1 MFEPK
6 LNIRISKH
14 ALERFQ
20 ERFPQVAESIGFH
33 KQWENMATDPNN
45 QYNTFLLFELFKR
58 SKENKAIY
66 NDLGYVMDNCR
77 RNGVDD
83 VGNFKLFSNGDVI
96 FIAELKRYEL
106 SEALVLKTVMPAD
119 ANIVRYIPKS
129 DLGEIN
135 YENDLNKNWHLSN
148 MRRDEYLHQ
157 VHKMMTYDGRQYR
170 NSREKFKCER
180 LDILFKLSKNV
191 WFPSDGSSV
200 VLNID
205 SNVEKKLKEKF
216 QKPLKSQQDIQNENA
231 LSIASAIQG
240 KLGELGVKYVC
251 TLDNGDALLYTT
263 NQYVGAHKNKN
274 ILKTVPHRRL
284 IQYLETDLGTYSAKE
299 IDVVLG
305 MKNIKSNDFK
315 KEMYLRLLM
324 SMDSKSN
331 STFLT
336 TSELK
341 NLILDTVPEDLK
353 ADLKINSKTLSG
365 NIADNFQHYL
375 FKTDIGFKAFMG
387 LSLLNNDRRDQS
399 IVAPF
404 FKNDNYTLCL
414 CKNKVTDE
422 LSLNKF
428 YHITGGKKQGMMQN
442 NSAKVNNEE
451 YFSMIEKFVEYFD
464 GLTQDQKMEQS
475 IEQKEIYDFI
485 HAELSKYKELDNKL
499 SAIMKKYQ
507 LKTEQVIN
515 NHYEV
520 SLPNTLNKNDIFGE
534 QTISVQ
540 KVGSIY
546 ALKR

>member
-1 MFEPK
+1 MAEHK
-6 LNIRISKH
+6 LKVSIGQH

-33 KQWENMATDPNN
+33 KKWENMATDPNK

-58 SKENKAIY
+58 AKENKSMY
-66 NDLGYVMDNCR
+66 NDLGYVMANCNR
-77 RNGVDD
+77 HGIND
-83 VGNFKLFSNGDVI
+83 VGNFKLFSNGEVI
-96 FIAELKRYEL
+96 FITELRRNDDNDTL
-106 SEALVLKTVMPAD
+106 ILKTVIPPD
-119 ANIVRYIPKS
+119 SNIVKYIPKS
-129 DLGEIN
+129 DLGNVN
-135 YENDLNKNWHLSN
+135 YEHDFHTDWFLSN
-148 MRRDEYLHQ
+148 MRRDEYLYQ
-157 VHKMMTYDGRQYR
+157 VHKMMTYEDRQYR
-170 NSREKFKCER
+170 NSREKFKSER
-180 LDILFKLSKNV
+180 LDALFTLSKNF
-191 WFPSDGSSV
+191 WFPSDGRSV

-205 SNVEKKLKEKF
+205 SDTEKRLKEKS
-216 QKPLKSQQDIQNENA
+216 QKSLKSPQDVQNENA
-231 LSIASAIQG
+231 LSIASAVQG
-240 KLGELGVKYVC
+240 KLGELGIKYIC
-251 TLDNGDALLYTT
+251 TLENGDALLYTT
-263 NQYVGAHKNKN
+263 NQYVGAQKNKN
-274 ILKTVPHRRL
+274 ILKTASHRHL
-284 IQYLETDLGTYSAKE
+284 IKYLETDLSTYSAKE

-305 MKNIKSNDFK
+305 MRNIKSYDFK

-353 ADLKINSKTLSG
+353 AELKINSKTLSG
-365 NIADNFQHYL
+365 NISDNFQHYL
-375 FKTDIGFKAFMG
+375 FKTDISFKAFMG

-399 IVAPF
+399 VVAPF
-404 FKNDNYTLCL
+404 FKNENYTLCL

-428 YHITGGKKQGMMQN
+428 YRITGGRKQGKLQN
-442 NSAKVNNEE
+442 NSARVNNEE

-475 IEQKEIYDFI
+475 VEQKEIYDFI
-485 HAELSKYKELDNKL
+485 HKKLAKYKELDNKL
-499 SAIMKKYQ
+499 SSMMKKYQ
-507 LKTEQVIN
+507 LKTEHVMN

-534 QTISVQ
+534 QTIPVQ
-540 KVGSIY
+540 KVDSIY

>member
-353 ADLKINSKTLSG
+353 AELKINSKTLSG
-365 NIADNFQHYL
+365 NISDNFQHYL

-399 IVAPF
+399 VVAPF
-404 FKNDNYTLCL
+404 FKNENYTLCL

-428 YHITGGKKQGMMQN
+428 YHITGGRKQGMLQN
-442 NSAKVNNEE
+442 NSARVTNEE
-451 YFSMIEKFVEYFD
+451 YLSMIEKFVEYFD

-485 HAELSKYKELDNKL
+485 HKELAKYKELDNKL
-499 SAIMKKYQ
+499 SSMMKKYQ
-507 LKTEQVIN
+507 LKTEHVMN

-534 QTISVQ
+534 QTIPVQ
-540 KVGSIY
+540 KVDSIY